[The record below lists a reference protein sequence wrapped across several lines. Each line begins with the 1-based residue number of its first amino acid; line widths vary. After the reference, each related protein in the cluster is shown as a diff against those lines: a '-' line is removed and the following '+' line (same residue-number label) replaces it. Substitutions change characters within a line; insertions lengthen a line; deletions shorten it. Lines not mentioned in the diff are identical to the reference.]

1 MKKRFKILEEQFEEL
16 KRLFLLYISTNVKEE
31 WLDSADVKQ
40 MFNFSDSKL
49 YRLRKA
55 NLIPSTKIGNR
66 CCYPKSFFTLALL
79 EKIKNKGQID

>member
-1 MKKRFKILEEQFEEL
+1 MKKRIKKLEKQLEDL
-16 KRLFLLYISTNVKEE
+16 KRMILLYVNADVKEE
-31 WLDSADVKQ
+31 WLDSADIKQ

-66 CCYPKSFFTLALL
+66 CCYPKSYFTLALL
-79 EKIKNKGQID
+79 EKIKNKGPIE